1 MQGRHS
7 TTQTAAPPIAD
18 ALRRVGAITWIS
30 PARAIVARR
39 AASGWVDVA
48 RVENPT
54 PDEEMPYL
62 ARVAHEIG
70 DADRVLIMGADAIRT
85 ELEREYVRIYHRPD
99 RLVDIEPSGDVT
111 EDQLVERLR
120 GMPVPG
126 GAA

>member
-1 MQGRHS
+1 MQGRH
-7 TTQTAAPPIAD
+7 TTQPAAPRTTD

-54 PDEEMPYL
+54 PDLEMPYL

-70 DADRVLIMGADAIRT
+70 DADRVLIMGADDVRT

-99 RLVDIEPSGDVT
+99 RLVDVEPAGEVT
-111 EDQLVERLR
+111 EEQLVERLR
-120 GMPVPG
+120 ELSVPG
-126 GAA
+126 GEG